1 MAAAAQLHPPQN
13 PALPI
18 KIASL
23 DDAIT
28 YEKRTHR
35 AARQLAAVGHHFL
48 DLTPQTNSKADE
60 ECELLEEFLR
70 EVGEAATEQE
80 EELRRESAPSPP
92 PP

>member
-1 MAAAAQLHPPQN
+1 M
-13 PALPI
+13 

-28 YEKRTHR
+28 YVKRTHR
-35 AARQLAAVGHHFL
+35 AARQLAAIGHHFL
-48 DLTPQTNSKADE
+48 DLARQAKAKADE
-60 ECELLEEFLR
+60 ECELLEGFLR

-80 EELRRESAPSPP
+80 EELRREWAPSPP